1 MKRHLTEEQKQK
13 SKERR
18 EQFRA
23 ITAKAAAMSEEAR
36 VKMLADMPVTN
47 TDGHALSPTNQ
58 LLVCIQRP
66 NSTIVGG
73 FRQWIKQGRCVAKGE
88 TGINIWIP
96 VGQKDDPNK
105 QPGETLSSDMEV
117 HFVMGT
123 VFDVGQTVQLEAKQ

>member
-1 MKRHLTEEQKQK
+1 MKRQPTEEQKAK
-13 SKERR
+13 AKERR

-23 ITAKAAAMSEEAR
+23 ITAQAAAMSEEAR

-47 TDGHALSPTNQ
+47 TEGHALSPTNQ

-96 VGQKDDPNK
+96 VGKKDDPNK
-105 QPGETLSSDMEV
+105 QPGEMSMTDLEV
-117 HFVMGT
+117 HFMMGT
-123 VFDVGQTVQLEAKQ
+123 VFDVGQTVLLDPKQ

>member
-105 QPGETLSSDMEV
+105 QPGEMSLSDLDV
-117 HFVMGT
+117 HFIMGT
-123 VFDVGQTVQLEAKQ
+123 VFDISQTVPLQEKQ